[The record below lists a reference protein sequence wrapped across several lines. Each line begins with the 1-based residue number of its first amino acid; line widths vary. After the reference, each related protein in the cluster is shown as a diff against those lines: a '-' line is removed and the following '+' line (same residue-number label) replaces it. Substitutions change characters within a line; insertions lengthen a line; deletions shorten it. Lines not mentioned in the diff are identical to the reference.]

1 MAELDNGVTELE
13 ASTDKPN
20 VDKNEDESPGEEVER

>member
-1 MAELDNGVTELE
+1 MAELDNDVE

-20 VDKNEDESPGEEVER
+20 VDKNEDESPDEEVER

>member
-1 MAELDNGVTELE
+1 MAELDNDVTELE

-20 VDKNEDESPGEEVER
+20 VDKNGDESPDEEVER